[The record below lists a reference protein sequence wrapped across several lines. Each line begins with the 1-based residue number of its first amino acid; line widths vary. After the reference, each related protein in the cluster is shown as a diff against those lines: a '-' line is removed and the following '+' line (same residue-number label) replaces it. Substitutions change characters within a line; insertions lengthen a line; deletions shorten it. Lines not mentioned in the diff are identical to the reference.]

1 MKECDKQ
8 KSHKSSK
15 HHDICVSSSNVR
27 YSSNVPAITWIKWI
41 QLLKNTLRI
50 SLFKIRCQLG
60 SCNLHV
66 RSVIDWV
73 SLLIILNIVNINI
86 MYLTSP
92 RSYRCVKCKS
102 KFSSP
107 ESLDHHMAVSTHSC
121 PCMHCG
127 KVFACER
134 YLRRHLTTHG
144 TSHTFIC
151 QECGKGFRTEQYL
164 NTHMLT
170 HSSHKPYVCQ
180 VWTDRYSW
188 Q

>member
-1 MKECDKQ
+1 MYKMCT
-8 KSHKSSK
+8 
-15 HHDICVSSSNVR
+15 
-27 YSSNVPAITWIKWI
+27 AIE
-41 QLLKNTLRI
+41 NTLRI
-50 SLFKIRCQLG
+50 SMSKTRCKLD
-60 SCNLHV
+60 SCKLQV

-73 SLLIILNIVNINI
+73 NLLIILNIVSINVT
-86 MYLTSP
+86 YLTSP

-107 ESLDHHMAVSTHSC
+107 ESLDHHMAVSTHSY
-121 PCMHCG
+121 PCVHCG

-134 YLRRHLTTHG
+134 YLRRHLPTHG
-144 TSHTFIC
+144 TSHSFTC
-151 QECGKGFRTEQYL
+151 QQCGKGFRTEQYL

-188 Q
+188 H